1 MTWSRDNQPLC
12 VCQLQLP
19 QLQAMG
25 VAQEHCE
32 QILENVHVLRQSLI
46 AGTGSVKA
54 SDPPPLKS
62 SFDPTVNPAS
72 TALRSVAMNAN
83 MNRGA
88 MNHYPDE
95 MHQQQHAAAAAAYE
109 QAQRM
114 VSMGY
119 HPPPIR
125 DSNNPG
131 MMPMSLN
138 VSGYASQ
145 TSTYGNPAMQHQ
157 QPQQQPPQQQH
168 MMIGQQNCYSSQGG
182 FPGQGQ
188 KLMSQPFNHP
198 GSGYFPHGPGPSSV
212 SGSQPGPPHCYSS
225 GTGGGASGGGKM
237 YSTRSG
243 YGQVPVHHHL
253 KNAPPQNPQEIANSI
268 LQMAASSYPNQ
279 TTVQVPLSRHSH
291 RPAPYHI
298 PSCSPVYGMQTQKQ
312 SQHQQGMV
320 SGELQQ
326 MGHFIYPCSS
336 PHHPQQS
343 RMSPISPV
351 SMPMQS
357 PHSHHSG
364 QSLPTSSP
372 SSLHSP
378 AHGDMRSPVSEGGMM
393 GMRSPPGYG
402 QSISSPHGSGAHM
415 KSPVPISQQL
425 HVSVLSNVS
434 SHSSSHGYGED
445 IGSPIH
451 SHPQNSSHFSPGM
464 PPMNSPSG
472 RFSNVSSPY
481 TPGSKSSIH
490 SPTHSQSFI
499 STLSTSQYLNEA
511 SQRDTMAPN
520 LKQTNPLQS
529 LKKLCMLPE
538 TQVIDPKS
546 VVNDACV
553 PSPQSNEYSKN
564 CDSNAD
570 LQNSGYGCLRSK
582 CESASKSNPIDSGC
596 KDGKH
601 CVQEKAKNSYKQLVS
616 PQSVNRSPTVS
627 NSDLMH
633 KDHLTS
639 DVTAKESSFDKN
651 DNAGRGSESK
661 NNPQKSDK
669 NVERES
675 VGKHQ
680 SKKSNKPEINLA
692 KNASSINPKDNS
704 SNPLTNGAIS
714 KDVFPSRKTKLL
726 RATQMLNQDDI
737 KLATWNN
744 ENVDHGSKSDKQTS
758 AVDTEK
764 DTSSAAKLED
774 CNQSSTTNS
783 ENGNHSGIN
792 SGNGD
797 VALIADS
804 QNGNDTLMTKSL
816 PVNKYEEISANSG
829 LENKVIKIDTYG
841 YTPKGEENCINTSGT
856 KMQDHFDS
864 SHEKSSDITCAS
876 PSENSSTV
884 LSNPYFSDIT
894 DSDDDVRL
902 IVRKDNHATYSKFD
916 HDSLT
921 SSSRFRN
928 HSTGSFSDELD
939 ASDMEFEQRDH
950 IGCDDLDSQV
960 NIFTSD
966 KSDNS
971 VDCTIIEEHL
981 VESKDPAPV
990 VNVFSPTKLASPHWK
1005 KTKIIN
1011 LNTIASETN
1020 CVTAVTTF
1028 GDDPN
1033 GNSFLDKKNVVLTK
1047 KDYFGKLKQALSGD
1061 DDDGDD
1067 DNKCSSSEPSNQ
1079 AQKMGKKKV
1088 SGRKANRCQNI
1099 QKVLFNDDNAQSSQN
1114 PRSAQKVNKKK
1125 AISRKKESS
1134 EKAEEVLFGENC
1146 RKSKSNQAQN
1156 VGKKKAAVRK
1166 NEHFQRTKGL
1176 SDCNKK
1182 TSSPFTPLEKVD
1194 KMKSSLRKKDTLYKM
1209 EEVFDDSDE
1218 ELSLLSIPAED
1229 VKNTTPAEDVKNMT
1243 VALNK
1248 NSDRVETVL
1257 SDEDNIKMSQPSTP
1271 VQTVSIKKA
1280 SLRRMQNSDK
1290 MERAFTE
1297 DDNNKRSRHFSV
1309 MPQVDNIKNGNLIL
1323 RLNRR
1328 KRKAAWSKY
1337 EDSAYFKGDFIFDEE
1352 EERSQELKKKPRKS
1366 ASSSGD
1372 VPGNLLARNGPDDS
1386 ISIADGT
1393 NKSARNAKKGRKSKS
1408 CAKIQIKGDDSDNG
1422 LDAKEETNSKGDQTV
1437 PIVGDLKEQDNPFQ
1451 HGKILKTYSANEKHV
1466 KQTSDICLDNSR
1478 DEDED
1483 VKEVII
1489 PKSVTATVS
1498 ETAKEKSTVI
1508 KLEKFEDKKIEMSVR
1523 SMCASSNGPTDTNNA
1538 NVNNTSGSYNQN
1550 NSDENKNLDMSGLEG
1565 SCDAEK
1571 SKVLNMESS
1580 PKFED
1585 HHDVFQLEEDTES
1598 VINLPSMLLDNNA
1611 SSDNISGKKLDKKER
1626 KNKNKLNNRGIT
1638 KHTLRKISKKK
1649 PGRPKKPVFEDED
1662 DNIHQESMKSLNLSK
1677 TMGLMSSKKK
1687 NTNKSDL
1694 SLGSASLKRKG
1705 PYIHLEGDKDHPTAC
1720 IVINQPL
1727 EDYSD
1732 LKGNKRKFTSAPVP
1746 SIQLSNI
1753 PSNRSVFL
1761 PGNQLQEEVNW
1772 KCVLCGKHSSFKFLG
1787 DLFGPYTLESQI
1799 EKFDSHKISPCKSP
1813 IGSHGKRRTSGSADD
1828 LSDKRKIQSK
1838 LGSPGPSGKSSGLTM
1853 EVWVHEDC
1861 LVWSDGVFLVGRKIY
1876 GLEEAFRVANQTVCT
1891 HCRENGAMVGCLHKG
1906 CSQKFHYACAVEK
1919 ECYLDEEN
1927 FSLLCPKHKEKK
1939 LKALA
1944 TASDIR

>member
-1 MTWSRDNQPLC
+1 MPGPVERWLETFMCKHYADRFEAFGFKTLQS

-32 QILENVHVLRQSLI
+32 KILENVHVLRQTLI
-46 AGTGSVKA
+46 
-54 SDPPPLKS
+54 
-62 SFDPTVNPAS
+62 
-72 TALRSVAMNAN
+72 
-83 MNRGA
+83 GA

-95 MHQQQHAAAAAAYE
+95 MHQQQQHAAAAAAYE

-125 DSNNPG
+125 DGNNPG
-131 MMPMSLN
+131 MMPMPLN
-138 VSGYASQ
+138 VSGYTSQ
-145 TSTYGNPAMQHQ
+145 TSAYGNPGIQLQ
-157 QPQQQPPQQQH
+157 QPQQQQPQQQH

-212 SGSQPGPPHCYSS
+212 QGSQPGPTHCYSS

-237 YSTRSG
+237 YSNRSG

-298 PSCSPVYGMQTQKQ
+298 PPCSPVYGMQTPKQ
-312 SQHQQGMV
+312 SQHQQGMM
-320 SGELQQ
+320 SGELQP

-343 RMSPISPV
+343 RMSPISPA

-378 AHGDMRSPVSEGGMM
+378 AHGDMRSPVSEGAMM
-393 GMRSPPGYG
+393 GMRSPPGYV

-445 IGSPIH
+445 IVSPIH
-451 SHPQNSSHFSPGM
+451 SHTQNSSHFSPAM

-499 STLSTSQYLNEA
+499 SLSTSQYLNEA

-520 LKQTNPLQS
+520 LKQSNPLQS
-529 LKKLCMLPE
+529 LQKLCMLPE

-570 LQNSGYGCLRSK
+570 LQNSGYGCPRSK

-601 CVQEKAKNSYKQLVS
+601 CVQEKAKNSYKQLVF
-616 PQSVNRSPTVS
+616 PQSVNKSPTVL
-627 NSDLMH
+627 NSDQIH
-633 KDHLTS
+633 KDHIIS
-639 DVTAKESSFDKN
+639 EVAAKESSIDKN
-651 DNAGRGSESK
+651 DDNSERGSESK
-661 NNPQKSDK
+661 NSQQKSDK

-675 VGKHQ
+675 VDKHQ
-680 SKKSNKPEINLA
+680 SKKSNKSDINLA
-692 KNASSINPKDNS
+692 KNASSINPKDNP

-714 KDVFPSRKTKLL
+714 KDVFPCRKTKLL
-726 RATQMLNQDDI
+726 RATQMLNQDDQKSAI
-737 KLATWNN
+737 WNN
-744 ENVDHGSKSDKQTS
+744 ENVDHGSNSDKQSS

-764 DTSSAAKLED
+764 DTPSTTKLEEG
-774 CNQSSTTNS
+774 NLSSISNL
-783 ENGNHSGIN
+783 ENGNQSGIN

-797 VALIADS
+797 VALKVDS
-804 QNGNDTLMTKSL
+804 QSGNDFLTTKSV
-816 PVNKYEEISANSG
+816 PVTKFEEMSAISG
-829 LENKVIKIDTYG
+829 LENKIIKIDTYG
-841 YTPKGEENCINTSGT
+841 FTPKGEENCINISGT
-856 KMQDHFDS
+856 KMQDHFDC
-864 SHEKSSDITCAS
+864 HQEKSSDITCAS
-876 PSENSSTV
+876 PSDNSSTV

-902 IVRKDNHATYSKFD
+902 IVRKDNHATYSKYD

-981 VESKDPAPV
+981 VEPKDQTPV
-990 VNVFSPTKLASPHWK
+990 VNVFSPTKLASSPHWK

-1020 CVTAVTTF
+1020 CVAAVTTF
-1028 GDDPN
+1028 GNDPN
-1033 GNSFLDKKNVVLTK
+1033 GNSFMDKKNMVLTK
-1047 KDYFGKLKQALSGD
+1047 KDLFGKLKGALSD
-1061 DDDGDD
+1061 DDDGGGD
-1067 DNKCSSSEPSNQ
+1067 KGRSSEPTNP
-1079 AQKMGKKKV
+1079 AQRKRRV
-1088 SGRKANRCQNI
+1088 SGRKIDSCKNI
-1099 QKVLFNDDNAQSSQN
+1099 QEVLFNDDNAQSSKN
-1114 PRSAQKVNKKK
+1114 PSSAQKVDKKK
-1125 AISRKKESS
+1125 ATSRKKESS
-1134 EKAEEVLFGENC
+1134 VKVEEVLLGENC
-1146 RKSKSNQAQN
+1146 RTSKPNQAQN
-1156 VGKKKAAVRK
+1156 VGKRKAAVRK
-1166 NEHFQRTKGL
+1166 NEHLQRKEEGL
-1176 SDCNKK
+1176 SDYNKK
-1182 TSSPFTPLEKVD
+1182 ISSSFTPLENVY

-1209 EEVFDDSDE
+1209 EQVFDDSNE
-1218 ELSLLSIPAED
+1218 EKSLLSIPAD
-1229 VKNTTPAEDVKNMT
+1229 VKKI

-1248 NSDRVETVL
+1248 ENSDRVEHVL
-1257 SDEDNIKMSQPSTP
+1257 PVEDNIKTFQPSTP
-1271 VQTVSIKKA
+1271 SQTVNNKKA
-1280 SLRRMQNSDK
+1280 SLRKKQNSDK
-1290 MERAFTE
+1290 MEETFTE

-1309 MPQVDNIKNGNLIL
+1309 MPQVDNVKNGNLIL

-1328 KRKAAWSKY
+1328 KRKASWSKY
-1337 EDSAYFKGDFIFDEE
+1337 EDSAYFKGDFIFDEEE

-1372 VPGNLLARNGPDDS
+1372 VPGSSFSRNGPDDS
-1386 ISIADGT
+1386 VSIPDGT
-1393 NKSARNAKKGRKSKS
+1393 IKSAKNAKKGRKAKN
-1408 CAKIQIKGDDSDNG
+1408 CTKIQIKDDLDDG
-1422 LDAKEETNSKGDQTV
+1422 LDAKEETNSKEDQTV
-1437 PIVGDLKEQDNPFQ
+1437 PIEGDLNKQDDPFQ
-1451 HGKILKTYSANEKHV
+1451 HGKILKTHSANEKTV
-1466 KQTSDICLDNSR
+1466 KQTSYNYLDNSR
-1478 DEDED
+1478 DKDEE

-1489 PKSVTATVS
+1489 PKSVSATVS
-1498 ETAKEKSTVI
+1498 ETAKEKKSDI
-1508 KLEKFEDKKIEMSVR
+1508 KLEKFEEEKIQMSV
-1523 SMCASSNGPTDTNNA
+1523 SSICASSNSPTITTNC
-1538 NVNNTSGSYNQN
+1538 NVNNTKGSNNQN
-1550 NSDENKNLDMSGLEG
+1550 GFNENKNMEMSRLGV
-1565 SCDAEK
+1565 SCDTEDV
-1571 SKVLNMESS
+1571 KVINMESS

-1585 HHDVFQLEEDTES
+1585 DHDVFQPGEG
-1598 VINLPSMLLDNNA
+1598 VVNLSSILL
-1611 SSDNISGKKLDKKER
+1611 SDNKTYSDNMSEKKLDKKER
-1626 KNKNKLNNRGIT
+1626 KNNSKLNNMGIT
-1638 KHTLRKISKKK
+1638 KHNIGKMRKKK
-1649 PGRPKKPVFEDED
+1649 RGKPKRPAFEDED
-1662 DNIHQESMKSLNLSK
+1662 DNIHQESMKSLNLSR

-1687 NTNKSDL
+1687 TNNKSDL
-1694 SLGSASLKRKG
+1694 SLGSASQKKKG
-1705 PYIHLEGDKDHPTAC
+1705 PYIHLEGNKTNPTTC

-1727 EDYSD
+1727 DDYSD
-1732 LKGNKRKFTSAPVP
+1732 LKGNKRKLTSAPVP

-1772 KCVLCGKHSSFKFLG
+1772 KCVLCGKHSSYKFLG

-1813 IGSHGKRRTSGSADD
+1813 IGSHGKRRTSGSTDD
-1828 LSDKRKIQSK
+1828 MSDKRKSQSK
-1838 LGSPGPSGKSSGLTM
+1838 LGSPGPSGRSSGLTL

-1861 LVWSDGVFLVGRKIY
+1861 LVWSDGVFLVGKKIY